1 MNFQLKK
8 LLLLPSLILANAY
21 LMVGNPIV
29 SENNTNSDSYSLKIK
44 HNLTESE
51 LDNDK
56 TIEVSSLS
64 NSDSIL
70 ILNLLVASFCLLLLY
85 RKPIETKKYNTVFSN
100 LKFKY
105 QYLVFLFIK
114 TLNKTFHCLYSKFY
128 ISSL

>member
-51 LDNDK
+51 SAK

-105 QYLVFLFIK
+105 QYFVFLFIK